1 MYVFKTEYN
10 TAKRKLKKI
19 KRKINKILH
28 EKFAQL
34 FLLDNSH

>member
-19 KRKINKILH
+19 KRKINKKV
-28 EKFAQL
+28 KFAQL